1 MIRKI
6 PHETS
11 TFHFHNENP
20 KGRRTGDCVIR
31 AIARASGDSWDDTL
45 TGLFKVALRVKSELA
60 WKDCYEKYLAEQGW
74 TKVKQPRKADGS
86 KYTVKEWAE
95 IHQDGNYII
104 RAAHHMTCI
113 IDGKCNDIW
122 NCTNLTVL
130 NYWTR
135 P

>member
-20 KGRRTGDCVIR
+20 KDRRTGDCVIR
-31 AIARASGDSWDDTL
+31 AIARASGDSWEDTL
-45 TGLFKVALRVKSELA
+45 TGLCAVGLRVKSQPSHQ
-60 WKDCYEKYLAEQGW
+60 DCYEKYLAEQGW
-74 TKVKQPRKADGS
+74 VKGKQPRKADGT
-86 KYTVKEWAE
+86 KYTVAEWCHA
-95 IHQDGNYII
+95 HRDQTMII
-104 RAAHHMTCI
+104 SVANHLTCI

-122 NCTNLTVL
+122 NCTSKTVL

-135 P
+135 S

>member
-6 PHETS
+6 PPETS

-31 AIARASGDSWDDTL
+31 AIARASGDSWEDTL
-45 TGLFKVALRVKSELA
+45 TGLFHVGLRVKSELA
-60 WKDCYEKYLAEQGW
+60 YRDCYEKYLGERGW
-74 TKVKQPRKADGS
+74 LKHKQPRKDDGT
-86 KYTVKEWAE
+86 KYTVAEWCRKHRNATMVVSVAN
-95 IHQDGNYII
+95 HL
-104 RAAHHMTCI
+104 TCI

-122 NCTNLTVL
+122 NCTGMTVL

-135 P
+135 A

>member
-6 PHETS
+6 PPETS

-31 AIARASGDSWDDTL
+31 AIARATGDSWEDTL
-45 TGLFKVALRVKSELA
+45 MGLTIVGCEIKSEPA
-60 WKDCYEKYLAEQGW
+60 YKDCFDAYLQRKGW
-74 TKVKQPRKADGS
+74 IKGKQPRKPDGT
-86 KYTVKEWAE
+86 KYTVGEWCRE
-95 IHQDGNYII
+95 KRPKRMIVNVSNHL
-104 RAAHHMTCI
+104 TCI

-122 NCTNLTVL
+122 NCTGKTVL
-130 NYWTR
+130 NYWTL

>member
-6 PHETS
+6 PPETS

-31 AIARASGDSWDDTL
+31 AIARASGDGWDL
-45 TGLFKVALRVKSELA
+45 TFDGLVAVAKVMKSEPA

-74 TKVKQPRKADGS
+74 TKGKQPRKTDGS
-86 KYTVKEWAE
+86 KYTVAEWCRMHRTGKMV
-95 IHQDGNYII
+95 ISVSNHL
-104 RAAHHMTCI
+104 TCI
-113 IDGKCNDIW
+113 VDGKCNDIW
-122 NCTNLTVL
+122 NCTGKTVL